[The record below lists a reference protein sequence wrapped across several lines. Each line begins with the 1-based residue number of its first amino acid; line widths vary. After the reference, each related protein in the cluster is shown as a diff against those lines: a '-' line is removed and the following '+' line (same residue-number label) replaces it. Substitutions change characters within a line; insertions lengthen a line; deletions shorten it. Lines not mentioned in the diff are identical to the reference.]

1 MATLTQSESA
11 SISRKLEALIALTA
25 QWDTALKAA
34 ADTNIEALEASK
46 EATKA
51 LIETTTKAMTSA
63 QELIEKVIEAGQ
75 AAETTA
81 IQLARVNAQFQAT
94 SGSASNPIMDLQQSL
109 NKNPFNASDY
119 LSGASMLTTEQK
131 AEFLRVITDQ
141 DKAALD
147 SLIADYKAQINEIYT
162 DEYKSIKAKKE
173 KLDNEEKVIGK
184 RVQDLLTSIK
194 GKENTADYR
203 KTIDLI
209 AKLRQDMNYLDQQS
223 GILGQ
228 RIGKFD
234 QDALRLEGQLSVL
247 NRAWDDDALQRRL
260 SSTATGGTGKEAYG
274 YTKDEL
280 LWLVNKALETGA
292 GAKVDPVALTELIKK
307 LDSAVPTKKY
317 QLDLTAG
324 DQKLSAFTDLSPE
337 KFIEALL
344 KARGTAI

>member
-1 MATLTQSESA
+1 MATLTKSESA
-11 SISRKLEALIALTA
+11 SISQKLEALIALTA

-34 ADTNIEALEASK
+34 ADTNIEALEASE
-46 EATKA
+46 EATKT

-63 QELIEKVIEAGQ
+63 QALIEKVIEAGQ
-75 AAETTA
+75 VAETTA

-109 NKNPFNASDY
+109 NKNPFDASDY
-119 LSGASMLTTEQK
+119 LSGASMLTAEQK

-147 SLIADYKAQINEIYT
+147 SLIGEYKGQINEIYAG
-162 DEYKSIKAKKE
+162 EYQSIKNEKAQLQDEERIMRARVKE
-173 KLDNEEKVIGK
+173 LKDREASGGKLYYKELEELKLLKRDLSYFDGK
-184 RVQDLLTSIK
+184 YNILNVRLAQ
-194 GKENTADYR
+194 Y
-203 KTIDLI
+203 
-209 AKLRQDMNYLDQQS
+209 DQE
-223 GILGQ
+223 
-228 RIGKFD
+228 
-234 QDALRLEGQLSVL
+234 ALRLKGQLSVL
-247 NRAWDDDALQRRL
+247 TRAWDDAAMQRRL
-260 SSTATGGTGKEAYG
+260 SSTAKGGTGKEKYG

-292 GAKVDPVALTELIKK
+292 GQKVDNVSLTELIKK
-307 LDSAVPTKKY
+307 IDSAVPTKKY

>member
-11 SISRKLEALIALTA
+11 SISQKLEALIALTA

-34 ADTNIEALEASK
+34 ADTNIEALEASE

-75 AAETTA
+75 VAETTA

-109 NKNPFNASDY
+109 NANPFNASDY

-131 AEFLRVITDQ
+131 AEFLRIITDQ

-147 SLIADYKAQINEIYT
+147 SLIADYKKQIDAIYQG
-162 DEYKSIKAKKE
+162 EYQSIKNEKAQLQDEERIMRARVKE
-173 KLDNEEKVIGK
+173 LKDREASGGKLYYKELEELKLLKRDLSYFDGK
-184 RVQDLLTSIK
+184 Y
-194 GKENTADYR
+194 N
-203 KTIDLI
+203 
-209 AKLRQDMNYLDQQS
+209 
-223 GILGQ
+223 ILNA
-228 RIGKFD
+228 RLATFD

-247 NRAWDDDALQRRL
+247 NRAWDDDAMQRQL
-260 SSTATGGTGKEAYG
+260 SSTAKGGTGEEKYG
-274 YTKDEL
+274 YTQDEL
-280 LWLVNKALETGA
+280 LWLINKALETGA
-292 GAKVDPVALTELIKK
+292 GQKVDNVSLTELIKK
-307 LDSAVPTKKY
+307 IDSAVPTKKY
-317 QLDLTAG
+317 KLDLTAG
-324 DQKLSAFTDLSPE
+324 DQKLSGFTDADPV